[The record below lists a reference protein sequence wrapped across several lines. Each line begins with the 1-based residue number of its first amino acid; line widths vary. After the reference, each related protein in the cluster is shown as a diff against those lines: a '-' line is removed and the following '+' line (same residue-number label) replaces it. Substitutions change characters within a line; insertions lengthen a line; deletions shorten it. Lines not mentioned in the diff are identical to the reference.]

1 MQTLLFSAPTNGKID
16 VKPAAPHLPHH
27 VRGRKMPIEK
37 IDTLV
42 VGAGQ
47 AGIALCEHLG
57 KQGVPYLV
65 LEKNRIAEAWRTSR
79 WDALVTNGPVWHDRF
94 PNLEFK
100 GSAPDEFVSKDR
112 VAAYI
117 EEYAGMVNAP
127 VRTGVEVIK
136 AERLKRRA
144 GFRVETSQGMI
155 EATRIVAAT
164 GAFQQPVIPQ
174 IVPKD
179 AAVVQIHSAQ
189 YRNPDQLG
197 EGAVMVVGAGS
208 SGAQIADELNR
219 VGRKVFLSVG
229 PHDRPPR
236 RYRGRDFVWWL
247 GVLGLWDIAA
257 PTPGAEHVTIS
268 VSGAYGGRTMDFR
281 RIAGE
286 GVTLLGRTEAYANGK
301 LTFADDV
308 AKNVAAGDANYNGM
322 LDAADAYAEAMGL
335 DLPLDPEAREV
346 FVDPASLTDPI
357 KSLDFAQEGITT
369 IIWATGFKQDF
380 SWLKVDAFDERGAP
394 IHQRGVSKEAG
405 VYFLGLPWQS
415 RRGSTFLWGVWHDA
429 KFVADQIAIQRAYA
443 AYPGKAAI
451 VRSAAE

>member
-1 MQTLLFSAPTNGKID
+1 
-16 VKPAAPHLPHH
+16 
-27 VRGRKMPIEK
+27 MPVETV
-37 IDTLV
+37 DTLV

-57 KQGVPYLV
+57 KQGAPFLV
-65 LEKNRIAEAWRTSR
+65 LEKSRIAESWRTSR

-100 GSAPDEFVSKDR
+100 GNAPDEFVGKDR
-112 VAAYI
+112 VADYI
-117 EEYAGMVNAP
+117 EEYAGMVDAP

-136 AERLKRRA
+136 AERLPDRA
-144 GFRVETSQGMI
+144 GFRVETTQGVI
-155 EATRIVAAT
+155 EAARIVSAT
-164 GAFQQPVIPQ
+164 GAFQHPVMPP
-174 IVPKD
+174 IVPEG
-179 AAVVQIHSAQ
+179 AQVSQMHSAS
-189 YRNPDQLG
+189 YRNPEQLA

-219 VGRKVFLSVG
+219 AGRKVYLSVG

-247 GVLGLWDIAA
+247 GVLGLWDMAA
-257 PTPGAEHVTIS
+257 QKPGAEHVTIS

-281 RIAGE
+281 RLAGE
-286 GVTLLGRTEAYANGK
+286 GVTLLG
-301 LTFADDV
+301 LTDGYDEGTVSFADDLG
-308 AKNVAAGDANYNGM
+308 KNIAAGDANYFEM

-335 DLPLDPEAREV
+335 DLPLEPEAREM
-346 FVDPASLTDPI
+346 FADPECLTNPI
-357 KSLDFAQEGITT
+357 SSLDLAKEGITT

-380 SWLKVDAFDERGAP
+380 SWLKVDAFDDQGAP
-394 IHQRGVSKEAG
+394 IHQRGVSKEPG

-429 KFVADQIAIQRAYA
+429 KFIADQIAIQRAYA
-443 AYPGKAAI
+443 DYQGEAAI
-451 VRSAAE
+451 VLPAAE